1 MPKYFYEDFPLG
13 NVREIQGPTLTESS
27 IVDFASQFD
36 PQLFHTDPLR
46 ARDSPYGGLIASGFH
61 TACICLRMVCDN
73 YLLET
78 ANLGSPG
85 MRELKWTAPVRPGDA
100 LKLRVTVIEATPSR
114 SKPDRGVVT
123 QRWEAFNQRDEKV
136 FEMTGLSIMKRR
148 EA

>member
-13 NVREIQGPTLTESS
+13 DVREVEGPTLTEAE
-27 IVDFASQFD
+27 IIGFASQFD
-36 PQLFHTDPLR
+36 PQYFHTDPAR
-46 ARDSPYGGLIASGFH
+46 AKDSPYGGLIASGFH
-61 TACICLRMVCDN
+61 TACLCLRLVCDS
-73 YLLET
+73 YLLDT

-85 MRELKWTAPVRPGDA
+85 MRELKWTAPVRPGDS
-100 LKLRVTVIEATPSR
+100 LRLRVTVIEASPSR

-148 EA
+148 DA

>member
-1 MPKYFYEDFPLG
+1 MPKYYYEDFPLG
-13 NVREIQGPTLTESS
+13 NVREIQGPTLTEEA
-27 IVDFASQFD
+27 IIGFATQFD
-36 PQLFHTDPLR
+36 PQFFHTDPVR
-46 ARDSPYGGLIASGFH
+46 AKESLYGGLIASGFH
-61 TACICLRMVCDN
+61 TACVCLRLVCDD

-85 MRELKWTAPVRPGDA
+85 MRELKWIAPVRVGDTIR
-100 LKLRVTVIEATPSR
+100 LRVTVTEATPSR

-123 QRWEAFNQRDEKV
+123 QCWEAFNQRDEKV